1 MININLKPGAKR
13 QAPKGDAMAA
23 WRGRLSS
30 IGERVKQPGLLIAGF
45 AWVAVIAVMGGLYLH
60 TQSQLSGLQPQLQRD
75 RDEYQR
81 YQVFV
86 QQKHHEEKVRDS
98 ILTQIG
104 TISSVDQDRY
114 TWSHILD
121 EVAGAVP
128 DYTWLTTISAAVPAN
143 QSTGST
149 VSSSDSTTPL
159 PVSVLITGETN
170 DLENF
175 TAFLRRLG
183 DSPWLV
189 NVLPV
194 KTETII
200 DKGNR
205 PVTSFTV
212 QATFAR
218 ADSSRIQT
226 VPVLEST
233 VR

>member
-1 MININLKPGAKR
+1 MITINLKPGARR
-13 QAPKGDAMAA
+13 QAAKGDAMAA
-23 WRGRLSS
+23 WRERLQ
-30 IGERVKQPGLLIAGF
+30 GVGQRVKQPALLVAGV
-45 AWVAVIAVMGGLYLH
+45 AWVAVIVVIGGLLLH
-60 TQSQLSGLQPQLQRD
+60 TRSQLNGLQPQLQRD
-75 RDEYQR
+75 RDEYSR

-98 ILTQIG
+98 ILAQIG

-114 TWSHILD
+114 VWSHILD

-128 DYTWLTTISAAVPAN
+128 DYTWLTNISAAVPATQN
-143 QSTGST
+143 NGLT
-149 VSSSDSTTPL
+149 VTTSDSTMPQ

-183 DSPWLV
+183 DSPWLA

-205 PVTSFTV
+205 PMTSFTV

-226 VPVLEST
+226 VPIIEST